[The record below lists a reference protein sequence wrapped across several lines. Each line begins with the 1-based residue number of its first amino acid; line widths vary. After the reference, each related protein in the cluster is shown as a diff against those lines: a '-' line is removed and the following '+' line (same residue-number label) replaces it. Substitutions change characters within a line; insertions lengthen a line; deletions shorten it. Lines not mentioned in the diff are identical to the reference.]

1 MRGVEFRERDVP
13 VRGLSLRVRERGPQ
27 ESPVSVLL
35 HGWLDHRGSFDLLA
49 PLLPGRTVAVDQR
62 GHGDSSWAGA
72 GAFYHF
78 VEYLG
83 DLDGL
88 LRELQLPAPV
98 RLVGHSMGGALSLL
112 YAAARPELVA
122 HVTLL
127 DAAPMLI
134 APGEVPDRLSGWL
147 EDLGKPRERR
157 AVASV
162 DEARERMLRTNLD
175 LAPAAARLLAEGAVG
190 PDPAQGG
197 AFAWKWD
204 PLLRARSPLPY
215 TQEVL
220 QEILGRVRAP
230 VLLLRAERGHLPDE
244 QQLRSWLAAVPD
256 LAIGTVPGASHHLHI
271 EQPERVAGRIRLA
284 WDGADRD
291 APRRRRL

>member
-88 LRELQLPAPV
+88 LRELRLPGPV

-157 AVASV
+157 AVAS
-162 DEARERMLRTNLD
+162 THT
-175 LAPAAARLLAEGAVG
+175 
-190 PDPAQGG
+190 
-197 AFAWKWD
+197 
-204 PLLRARSPLPY
+204 S
-215 TQEVL
+215 
-220 QEILGRVRAP
+220 
-230 VLLLRAERGHLPDE
+230 
-244 QQLRSWLAAVPD
+244 S
-256 LAIGTVPGASHHLHI
+256 S
-271 EQPERVAGRIRLA
+271 
-284 WDGADRD
+284 
-291 APRRRRL
+291 